1 MEPLGIENM
10 ENLATVLYKTSTNVE
25 LQISNELSRLKA
37 IDFYST
43 ISTEKFTGNA
53 LKKLSTQPIC
63 HIVTDEVYSN
73 LDQSNAKEAMDVKS
87 NKNSPKQLTPVTIM
101 VVDTI
106 SSVKSRILLKV
117 LLDSGSTS
125 TMINRKCL
133 PRNCQTCKI
142 SKSRKM
148 ETLAVSYTS
157 SEMVMLRNLR
167 LPELDKNRNVDQ
179 QKALIFDADSCK

>member
-1 MEPLGIENM
+1 MGLDSIDNAVLNGRDDVTNSFDFSKWRSVPVKGIGNTG
-10 ENLATVLYKTSTNVE
+10 NLATVLYKMSTSVE
-25 LQISNELSRLKA
+25 LQISNELSSLKA
-37 IDFYST
+37 MDFYST
-43 ISTEKFTGNA
+43 IFSEKSTGNTP
-53 LKKLSTQPIC
+53 KKLNTQPIY
-63 HIVTDEVYSN
+63 HIVTDEVYSS
-73 LDQSNAKEAMDVKS
+73 LEQSNAKEAMDVQS

-148 ETLAVSYTS
+148 EH
-157 SEMVMLRNLR
+157 
-167 LPELDKNRNVDQ
+167 
-179 QKALIFDADSCK
+179 